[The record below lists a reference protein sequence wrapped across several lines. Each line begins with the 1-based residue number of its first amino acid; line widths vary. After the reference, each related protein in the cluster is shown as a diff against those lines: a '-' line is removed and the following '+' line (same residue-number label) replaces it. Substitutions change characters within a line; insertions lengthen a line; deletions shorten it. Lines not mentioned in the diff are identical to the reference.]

1 MRISDWSSDVCSS
14 DLPVSHKRPAA
25 DLATLPRSVTLTLV
39 EAREI
44 GAPATGPAVHWRLL
58 TTHAV
63 TDVADARRIIGF
75 YRQRW
80 TIEQLFRTL
89 KTKGFD
95 VEALRLAEGGPFEKL
110 VAASV
115 VAAVTVLQLVHER
128 DGRAARPLDDAFY
141 PEDQPAL
148 EAVSKSL
155 EGKTA
160 RQKNPH
166 HRASPASA
174 SREIEQAARRERE

>member
-14 DLPVSHKRPAA
+14 DL
-25 DLATLPRSVTLTLV
+25 
-39 EAREI
+39 
-44 GAPATGPAVHWRLL
+44 WRLL

-148 EAVSKSL
+148 EDRKSTRL
-155 EGKTA
+155 
-160 RQKNPH
+160 N
-166 HRASPASA
+166 S
-174 SREIEQAARRERE
+174 

>member
-14 DLPVSHKRPAA
+14 DL
-25 DLATLPRSVTLTLV
+25 
-39 EAREI
+39 
-44 GAPATGPAVHWRLL
+44 WRLL

-128 DGRAARPLDDAFY
+128 DGRAARPLDAAFY
-141 PEDQPAL
+141 TEDKPAL
-148 EAVSKSL
+148 DAVPTSL
-155 EGKTA
+155 DGTTA
-160 RQKNPH
+160 RQTNPH
-166 HRASPASA
+166 PHGSIA
-174 SREIEQAARRERE
+174 I